1 VSQPPSNDNNGPDG
15 VLAVRS
21 AAIPDVLLPDVA
33 DTATPG
39 WWRTRAG
46 LGSRRG
52 TTLGVGLVTIYL
64 SLVVLIPLAAVI
76 VRSQTHGFVNSWHL
90 ITASQPLAA
99 LKLTIVA
106 SFIIAIV
113 NLVMGTIIA
122 WVLVRDEFPGKGL
135 VDMVIDMPFALPTIV
150 AGLVLLTLYGPSSPL
165 HVNIAFTRYAIVV
178 ALLFVTLPFVV
189 RTVQPV
195 LIELDRDMEA
205 AAASLGASNFL
216 IARKIILPNL
226 IPAMLTGTGL
236 AFARAIGEFGSVNLL
251 SGNLPFHTEVSA
263 VNIYN
268 QIESDQNAAAAAQS
282 TVLLIL
288 AFVVLFALDLI
299 KRRGGRRG
307 DN

>member
-1 VSQPPSNDNNGPDG
+1 VSQPPNSTGIGPDG
-15 VLAVRS
+15 VHALRPPVVPEPAERR
-21 AAIPDVLLPDVA
+21 VA
-33 DTATPG
+33 PG
-39 WWRTRAG
+39 WWRVRAG

-52 TTLGVGLVTIYL
+52 TTLGVGLVTLYL

-76 VRSQTHGFVNSWHL
+76 VRSQTGGFANSWRL
-90 ITASQPLAA
+90 VTAAQPLAA

-106 SFIIAIV
+106 SVIISLV

-122 WVLVRDEFPGKGL
+122 WVLVRDDFPGKGV

-165 HVNIAFTRYAIVV
+165 HVNIAFTRAAIVV

-195 LIELDRDMEA
+195 LLELDRDMEA
-205 AAASLGASNFL
+205 AAASLGASNLL

-226 IPAMLTGTGL
+226 LPAMLTGTGL

-268 QIESDQNAAAAAQS
+268 QIQSDNNAGAAAQS
-282 TVLLIL
+282 TVLLLL
-288 AFVVLFALDLI
+288 AFLVLFALDLI
-299 KRRGGRRG
+299 KRRGGLRG
-307 DN
+307 DH